1 MLPSDEKAHFGDIVA
16 LENDELILIDG
27 DLTYCGLQID
37 LSNGKDINTKYL
49 YITSDEEI
57 KEGDWFYYE
66 AEKTIMQCTEHNF
79 YFTPE
84 LIQNYSNVYKI
95 IATTDKYITIDGY
108 DSSDEDSIV
117 KCYLPQPSKEFIEAY
132 IKAYNKGNIITD
144 VAVEYENTVRNRFG
158 EVHIQTIND
167 GEEYIKTTILISSI
181 LKVNPDN
188 TINIKQSKDSWNRSE
203 VVELCTKAVIYGF
216 EHSDEDNNGNY
227 DDRDN
232 NETLLDM
239 FVENFI
245 KENL

>member
-1 MLPSDEKAHFGDIVA
+1 MLPSNKKAHFEDIV
-16 LENDELILIDG
+16 LTPDTKKLLIFQHQNC
-27 DLTYCGLQID
+27 TEVAQH
-37 LSNGKDINTKYL
+37 L

-57 KEGDWFYYE
+57 KVDDHVIVPMLDGEFVAALVVDIS
-66 AEKTIMQCTEHNF
+66 KTGYAIF
-79 YFTPE
+79 G
-84 LIQNYSNVYKI
+84 NYAKVLDLGCKVSECRKI
-95 IATTDKYITIDGY
+95 IATTDVL
-108 DSSDEDSIV
+108 SIY
-117 KCYLPQPSKEFIEAY
+117 KANIEIGLFIPKLSKKFIEAY

-181 LKVNPDN
+181 LKINPDN

>member
-1 MLPSDEKAHFGDIVA
+1 MLPSDEKAHFGDIILTPDAKNLLIFQHQNCTEVA
-16 LENDELILIDG
+16 
-27 DLTYCGLQID
+27 QH
-37 LSNGKDINTKYL
+37 L

-57 KEGDWFYYE
+57 NNDDWCVLDLGE
-66 AEKTIMQCTEHNF
+66 NTRIVQVESLNSGHPI
-79 YFTPE
+79 FTVDIVDGYAH
-84 LIQNYSNVYKI
+84 LSDLRKI
-95 IATTDKYITIDGY
+95 IATTDKSITIYGY
-108 DSSDEDSIV
+108 DSSDEESIV
-117 KCYLPQPSKEFIEAY
+117 KCYFPHLSKEFIEAY
-132 IKAYNKGNIITD
+132 IKAYNEGNIITD

-188 TINIKQSKDSWNRSE
+188 TINIKQSKDSWSRNE